1 MEEAQRAAGVG
12 PADIDVLYA
21 HATGTPKG
29 DEAEIRALNRVFAST
44 DVVVTGIK
52 GHTGHTGASS
62 GAMSIISGI
71 RAMESGQL
79 PAIAGTS
86 IPDPEIAFDVAI
98 GEVRTMRVDTFQVNS
113 FGFGGQNASAVVS
126 NARGDS

>member
-1 MEEAQRAAGVG
+1 
-12 PADIDVLYA
+12 
-21 HATGTPKG
+21 
-29 DEAEIRALNRVFAST
+29 
-44 DVVVTGIK
+44 
-52 GHTGHTGASS
+52 
-62 GAMSIISGI
+62 
-71 RAMESGQL
+71 MESGQL